1 MKVSYDKPR
10 KQQLVITYKL
20 TKDAPDEEAF
30 PSEGALI
37 VRTGANRAAG
47 IEWPAFAEA
56 LISILPDNPQI
67 AADLKAALLP
77 NRAVLAREAVVLDG
91 TCRAA
96 ILECFIGDKTA
107 SRAEIIVHCESAGYS
122 ANTASG
128 QLYKLKLSGLI
139 KRTRQ
144 GKYVLA

>member
-30 PSEGALI
+30 PSESALV

-47 IEWPAFAEA
+47 VEWPAVVEA

-67 AADLKAALLP
+67 AADLKAALFGTGRSATAMAL
-77 NRAVLAREAVVLDG
+77 AVSKR
-91 TCRAA
+91 R
-96 ILECFIGDKTA
+96 
-107 SRAEIIVHCESAGYS
+107 
-122 ANTASG
+122 
-128 QLYKLKLSGLI
+128 I
-139 KRTRQ
+139 KRPTLKNR
-144 GKYVLA
+144 LS